1 MKYSNSSKY
10 RIISVA
16 IAIVFLL
23 VSIAIDT
30 ENVQAAAKLKI
41 DSTSKAV
48 YVGKTVKLKANTNVK
63 WKLQKNKG
71 IAKLI
76 SVKKKTVKVK
86 GLKTGTVYIVAKSGN
101 QTRKTKIVV
110 VKRGAPLKIN
120 LSTSKET
127 IGIGESCVVSVKSIT
142 PAGTSNK
149 VTFSSSDTSVALAYG
164 SGLVIG
170 NKVGKVIITAKSK
183 ADSNVTAS
191 VELNVVD
198 AKAGILTASIDM
210 SDTSRY
216 PAGKAVKAWFP
227 VPVSDYN
234 QSISAVK
241 YEAPKATRAEIKNSS
256 SGDEA
261 FYVEWGPDVIPADRK
276 ATLSFH
282 VYRREVVHSKDLR
295 SREKGKVDTE
305 KYAEYLRQTQYSGS
319 LTDGI
324 VKETADKI
332 VADAKAKTVYDKAH
346 AIYLWICENITR
358 DKSLANRE
366 LGDVVAVLSGQRD
379 AGSCIDINS
388 IFVALCNAEGIP
400 ARDSFGYK
408 INSDQTKLGPNCRA
422 EFYLPGHGWVEVDP
436 AMPLGV
442 IMYKEDQYRGENA
455 PKADEWEV
463 IKETYWTTGS
473 ASWICQNHGRDITFD
488 PPQSAAPD
496 YMVNPDRTLN
506 HFMFPYGEYDGKYI
520 KSWGDYN
527 KTFSYEYSF
536 EEEDPLDCGC

>member
-1 MKYSNSSKY
+1 MHKCLS
-10 RIISVA
+10 A
-16 IAIVFLL
+16 IAAFALTFIMIVSMLASSTAPVMAASKIKISAADKTL
-23 VSIAIDT
+23 SIGET
-30 ENVQAAAKLKI
+30 AKLKSNKSVKWSVANGKSFI
-41 DSTSKAV
+41 KLSSIKSKSVTVKAV
-48 YVGKTVKLKANTNVK
+48 KTGTAIVNAKKGKTVKKIKINVLRKNAPSSIKLNLNHKSMDIGEFSIVSVESVKPAKASKAVK
-63 WKLQKNKG
+63 W
-71 IAKLI
+71 
-76 SVKKKTVKVK
+76 
-86 GLKTGTVYIVAKSGN
+86 
-101 QTRKTKIVV
+101 
-110 VKRGAPLKIN
+110 
-120 LSTSKET
+120 
-127 IGIGESCVVSVKSIT
+127 
-142 PAGTSNK
+142 
-149 VTFSSSDTSVALAYG
+149 SSSDRSVASVDNNG
-164 SGLVIG
+164 QVRGLSP
-170 NKVGKVIITAKSK
+170 GKVTITATSK
-183 ADSNVTAS
+183 VDKRAKAS
-191 VELNVVD
+191 VDITVLDV
-198 AKAGILTASIDM
+198 KAGILSVKIDM
-210 SDTSRY
+210 TDESRY
-216 PAGKAVKAWFP
+216 PAGKAVKAWFQ
-227 VPVSDYN
+227 VPVSDQN
-234 QSISAVK
+234 QNITNITH
-241 YEAPKATRAEIKNSS
+241 EAPAASREDITTDSTGGKAYYI
-256 SGDEA
+256 
-261 FYVEWGPDVIPADRK
+261 EWGPDVKPADRK
-276 ATLSFH
+276 ARLSFH
-282 VYRREVVHSKDLR
+282 VYRRQVVHGKDLK
-295 SREKGKVDTE
+295 SEEKGTVDAV

-408 INSDQTKLGPNCRA
+408 INSDPTKLGPNCRA

-488 PPQSAAPD
+488 PPQSASPD
-496 YMVNPDRTLN
+496 YMVNPDGTLN

-520 KSWGDYN
+520 KGWGDFS

-536 EEEDPLDCGC
+536 EEEDPTDCGC